1 MPRLHWGVTARDE
14 ADEAEEEGIGMPLS
28 EHEQRLLDEMERN
41 LYQNDADF
49 VANISQAPRR
59 KPAYRAI
66 VLGVLLAVIGVAALI
81 TGVFLQQ
88 PVVGILGFLVMFAG
102 VLLAITPGRRRSAE
116 AMFEG
121 QTDAQGSGHGRQ
133 KGSSS
138 DFMDRLSERW
148 DKRQDGDR

>member
-1 MPRLHWGVTARDE
+1 
-14 ADEAEEEGIGMPLS
+14 MPLS

-66 VLGVLLAVIGVAALI
+66 VLGVLVAVVGVAALI
-81 TGVFLQQ
+81 LGVAIRL
-88 PVVGILGFLVMFAG
+88 PIVGILGFLFMFAG
-102 VLLAITPGRRRSAE
+102 VLLAITPGRRRHGGATLFDGE
-116 AMFEG
+116 NG
-121 QTDAQGSGHGRQ
+121 TAQPGGSGRP
-133 KGSSS
+133 KNSS

-148 DKRQDGDR
+148 DKRQDGER

>member
-1 MPRLHWGVTARDE
+1 
-14 ADEAEEEGIGMPLS
+14 MPLS

-66 VLGVLLAVIGVAALI
+66 VLGVLVAVVGVAALI
-81 TGVFLQQ
+81 LGVAIRQ
-88 PVVGILGFLVMFAG
+88 PVIGILGFLFMFAG
-102 VLLAITPGRRRSAE
+102 VLLAITPGRRRAGGE
-116 AMFEG
+116 KLF
-121 QTDAQGSGHGRQ
+121 DAQGGTTQPGGRPRP
-133 KGSSS
+133 KSSS
-138 DFMDRLSERW
+138 DFMDRLGDRW